1 MGSWSLVT
9 GWLPAVVTC
18 AGVVALA
25 ALLASRRR
33 AFWIRLVPIVALAG
47 AVLVIL
53 VEVLVDRVWKPFPDA
68 LPINN
73 LVWSWIGLVGVGL
86 AAVRLGRLRWWP
98 RIGAVVAALAVLAAA
113 STQING
119 YWGAYPSVRSVLDS
133 FRSQPVGLP
142 KGAASH
148 RPTVTVPPGS
158 TVQDVWRP
166 PATMPA
172 QGTVSKVEIP
182 GTVSRFPA
190 RPGYVYLPPAYAVTP
205 RPNLPVIVLVAGQPG
220 SPDSW
225 LTSGRL
231 SVTMD
236 AYAHAHHGLAPVV
249 VIPDD
254 LGATLSNP
262 LCVDSPRGN
271 AETYLARDVPAW
283 ITSHLQ
289 VAPGRESWFIGGL
302 SQGGTCSLQLAVR
315 APEVYGGFLDI
326 SGQREPTLG
335 GRQKTVDR
343 VFGGNAAA
351 YTRINPMDIMRSTR
365 FEHTAGLLVAG
376 TSDQVYLPQQRAVLG
391 ACLAAGMQASLVV
404 LPGGHTWTVWREGL
418 VRGLPWVGVR
428 SKLSPT

>member
-1 MGSWSLVT
+1 
-9 GWLPAVVTC
+9 
-18 AGVVALA
+18 
-25 ALLASRRR
+25 
-33 AFWIRLVPIVALAG
+33 
-47 AVLVIL
+47 
-53 VEVLVDRVWKPFPDA
+53 
-68 LPINN
+68 
-73 LVWSWIGLVGVGL
+73 
-86 AAVRLGRLRWWP
+86 
-98 RIGAVVAALAVLAAA
+98 
-113 STQING
+113 
-119 YWGAYPSVRSVLDS
+119 
-133 FRSQPVGLP
+133 
-142 KGAASH
+142 
-148 RPTVTVPPGS
+148 
-158 TVQDVWRP
+158 
-166 PATMPA
+166 
-172 QGTVSKVEIP
+172 VEIP

-220 SPDSW
+220 SPESW

-231 SVTMD
+231 ATTMD

-351 YTRINPMDIMRSTR
+351 YARINPMDIMRGTR

-418 VRGLPWVGVR
+418 VHGLPWVGVR